1 MEPET
6 LRFLP
11 WGQFFPYLGGKTFL
25 IKKLLSLVPPH
36 EIYVEVFGGSA
47 ELLFRKEPSKIE
59 VYNDIDGELVNLFEV
74 VRNRFDEFLEKARW
88 LLYSR
93 ELLNRL
99 EKPAEDPV
107 EQAVRTFYVYNCSM
121 LGQKGT
127 GWRFTRKIG
136 RPKTFRNK
144 LEKHLHK
151 IHERLRNVYIDQLD
165 FRRCIRNWDTAET
178 FFFMDPPYR
187 GTAQANQIAFTDQ
200 DFEDLADI
208 CKTIQGK
215 FLITLNDDPFIRETF
230 SMFQIEP
237 FDSYFSARPV
247 TRMMPLRREGR
258 GRYTHVLIRNYDELD
273 QRA

>member
-1 MEPET
+1 VKGAMGSET

-74 VRNRFDEFLEKARW
+74 VRNRFNEFLEKARW

-99 EKPAEDPV
+99 QKPAEDPV
-107 EQAVRTFYVYNCSM
+107 EQAVRTFY
-121 LGQKGT
+121 L
-127 GWRFTRKIG
+127 
-136 RPKTFRNK
+136 
-144 LEKHLHK
+144 
-151 IHERLRNVYIDQLD
+151 
-165 FRRCIRNWDTAET
+165 
-178 FFFMDPPYR
+178 
-187 GTAQANQIAFTDQ
+187 
-200 DFEDLADI
+200 
-208 CKTIQGK
+208 CKTVQGK

-230 SMFQIEP
+230 SMFHIETC
-237 FDSYFSARPV
+237 DSYFSARPV
-247 TRMMPLRREGR
+247 TRVMPLRREGR

>member
-36 EIYVEVFGGSA
+36 RVYVEVFGGSA

-93 ELLNRL
+93 ELLTRL

-107 EQAVRTFYVYNCSM
+107 EQAV
-121 LGQKGT
+121 
-127 GWRFTRKIG
+127 
-136 RPKTFRNK
+136 
-144 LEKHLHK
+144 
-151 IHERLRNVYIDQLD
+151 
-165 FRRCIRNWDTAET
+165 
-178 FFFMDPPYR
+178 
-187 GTAQANQIAFTDQ
+187 
-200 DFEDLADI
+200 
-208 CKTIQGK
+208 
-215 FLITLNDDPFIRETF
+215 ITLNDDPFIRETF
-230 SMFQIEP
+230 SMFHIETC
-237 FDSYFSARPV
+237 DSYFSARPV
-247 TRMMPLRREGR
+247 TRVMPLRREGR